1 MSIGA
6 SLFASALLVS
16 VVLSL
21 GSYIGLLI
29 RELSPDKRSHDPSDE
44 PDE

>member
-1 MSIGA
+1 MTIGA
-6 SLFASALLVS
+6 TLFASALLVA

-29 RELSPDKRSHDPSDE
+29 RELSADQRSHEASDA